1 MIFFI
6 SDLHK
11 SIISDSFL
19 GTNISNEKKALLNQ
33 VMRMIKSWSKYD
45 KFEILNSSTFKKSPL
60 ISFDKRVSICLIIS
74 RSTYEINQLLRNYS
88 R

>member
-60 ISFDKRVSICLIIS
+60 ISFDKRVSICLISS